1 MDFSGIEL
9 PSNRKFGSFFTVIF
23 MACSLYSY
31 YTGSSFWYYFFGLFG
46 IIFLVTT
53 LFMADLLLP
62 LNKLWLRL
70 GIVLGIIVSPI
81 VTGAIYFLIFTP
93 VAIFLRLT
101 GRDELSLRVKNK
113 KSLWIN
119 RRTESRSESF
129 KQQF

>member
-23 MACSLYSY
+23 MACSLYFY
-31 YTGSSFWYYFFGLFG
+31 YTGSSFWYYFFGIFG
-46 IIFLVTT
+46 ITFLVIT

-62 LNKLWLRL
+62 LNKLWLSL

-81 VTGAIYFLIFTP
+81 ITGAIYFLIFTP

-113 KSLWIN
+113 KSLWN
-119 RRTESRSESF
+119 SRQTESRSESF